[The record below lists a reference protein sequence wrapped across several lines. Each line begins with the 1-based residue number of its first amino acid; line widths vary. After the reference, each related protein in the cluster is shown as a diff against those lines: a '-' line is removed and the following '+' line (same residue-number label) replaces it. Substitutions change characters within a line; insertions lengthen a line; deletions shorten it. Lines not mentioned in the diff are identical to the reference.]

1 MVGADPFE
9 ILGLPDD
16 ASASEI
22 AGARRNL
29 AKSAHPDVG
38 GSVAEMQVIN
48 AAADAARVLVE
59 TNRDGAGAPERPHTG
74 PDRVSEDHPSF
85 TVEALPVQA
94 FEALLAV
101 AATLGDV
108 VDDEPP
114 YVLETIMMPP
124 LACWCRLSLVPDAG
138 ASTISIEIANEPGQP
153 PIDIEL
159 VRDTWIAAL
168 NDLDWETLG

>member
-1 MVGADPFE
+1 MVGVDPFE

-38 GSVAEMQVIN
+38 GSVADMQVIN
-48 AAADAARVLVE
+48 AAADAARTLVE
-59 TNRDGAGAPERPHTG
+59 TNRDDPGSPVRPHTE
-74 PDRVSEDHPSF
+74 PHRVRHDHPSF

-94 FEALLAV
+94 FEALVV
-101 AATLGDV
+101 AAAMLGDV
-108 VDDEPP
+108 VDDDPP

-138 ASTISIEIANEPGQP
+138 ASTISIEIANEPGQL

-159 VRDTWIAAL
+159 VRDAWIASL
-168 NDLDWETLG
+168 NNLDWEALD